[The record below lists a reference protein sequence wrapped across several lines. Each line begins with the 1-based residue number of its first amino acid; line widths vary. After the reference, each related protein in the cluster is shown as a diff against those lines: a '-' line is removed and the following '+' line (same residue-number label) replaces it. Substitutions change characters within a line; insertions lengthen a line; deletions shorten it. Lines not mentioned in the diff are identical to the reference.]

1 MSSKDKHA
9 VILIPKG
16 WKEYLITELRHPR
29 TKQGHLYAFNGDK
42 TCLCEVVCVNDPH
55 SAWFIGNT
63 IESDGRLQMLTPM
76 DPLLLAIPYLRAAER
91 SVPLDDL
98 LIDDDFT
105 SIGDII
111 GLLTREKLE
120 KIALPK
126 GPADLNVW
134 QWNEEKALE
143 YLATKINKL
152 KTEIKE
158 KGLSTLDNESST
170 NYVSAKRKDESQE
183 EEECL
188 RYAWEFLSDFLS
200 NDLSEKLAKHVKLNL
215 NTPAMMKPVAKKPK
229 LDGNVKKE
237 NSTGPVDDF
246 SKDNKPTKIKAEPT
260 SAKGKALAKSA
271 KGSKSISSFFGKSPK

>member
-16 WKEYLITELRHPR
+16 WNEYLITELKHPR
-29 TKQGHLYAFNGDK
+29 TQKGHLFAFNGDK

-105 SIGDII
+105 NIGDII

-126 GPADLNVW
+126 GPSDLNVW
-134 QWNEEKALE
+134 QWNEEKALD
-143 YLATKINKL
+143 YLAVKVNKL
-152 KTEIKE
+152 KAEIKG
-158 KGLSTLDNESST
+158 KGLTTLDNESST

-183 EEECL
+183 DEECL
-188 RYAWEFLSDFLS
+188 RYAWEFLADFLQ
-200 NDLSEKLAKHVKLNL
+200 NDLSEKLAKHLKINL
-215 NTPAMMKPVAKKPK
+215 DAPAQMKPVAKKPK
-229 LDGNVKKE
+229 LDGNVNNK
-237 NSTGPVDDF
+237 NSSSGPVDDF
-246 SKDNKPTKIKAEPT
+246 SKEYKTAKMCNAEPAT
-260 SAKGKALAKSA
+260 AKAKALAKSA
-271 KGSKSISSFFGKSPK
+271 KGTKSISSFFGKK